1 MMLYKLSISILL
13 DILFISTTN
22 KIQLIL
28 NKSEYVKSLSGKLP
42 EEDRKDWVDFIFN
55 DLSARGKRKPTGNLS
70 NYAFIHK
77 DLGWG
82 LLKIEGKY
90 GLENTESYTLVKFT
104 KGLKIFGM
112 KAGISTA
119 MTFGEILTGDELHDD
134 TLVKGITSSPLT
146 SLTDSEKEFF
156 EALKNFNKNNK
167 SVEII
172 K

>member
-1 MMLYKLSISILL
+1 M
-13 DILFISTTN
+13 
-22 KIQLIL
+22 
-28 NKSEYVKSLSGKLP
+28 NKSEYIKSLPGKLP
-42 EEDRKDWVDFIFN
+42 EERRKEIEDFFDN
-55 DLSARGKRKPTGNLS
+55 ELSAGAKEKPTGNLS

-134 TLVKGITSSPLT
+134 ALIKGITSSPLT

-167 SVEII
+167 SVEI
-172 K
+172 KKMT